1 MEDEVLLLLALSIL
15 EVTIKIISVSLSRLL
30 KLSEMS
36 GAVSLDRSARA
47 CE

>member
-1 MEDEVLLLLALSIL
+1 MKDVVLLLLALSIL
-15 EVTIKIISVSLSRLL
+15 EVMIRIISVSLSRLL

-47 CE
+47 YE